1 MAKIAELLAERK
13 AVLEKA
19 QAITNTIASKDGS
32 DIPSA
37 AVEKEFTEHID
48 RINAIDADVSR
59 MKAMQD
65 NGAKLKALA
74 AHGNAADNE
83 GGQPGPDGTKAGKIG
98 DPFGRDLDAE
108 TLGDFYVKSG
118 GLKAVQEQ
126 IGGMFNV
133 AAPSTFNLYKRGRST
148 AMKAATDAQATTGLT
163 YPEYDTN
170 VVMLP
175 RLQPTVADLLGSG
188 SITATALQY
197 WIQVAKEGGP
207 TAVAELGQK
216 PFAHYTWTTK
226 TDVLKKLA
234 GLTKISDES
243 FADIPYI
250 VSEIN
255 GQLLYDLAMVEE
267 QQLLSGDGTGP
278 NLEGLLNRSG
288 VGTLTKLVG
297 DSVADTIFKAMT
309 VVQNTQFFAP
319 DGIVIHPTTYQDLRL
334 AKDANGQYYGGGF
347 FGPAYNN
354 GDGLNWQ
361 PPVWGLKTVVTPA
374 VPVDQVLV
382 GNFKQAAT
390 VYRKGGV
397 SIDSTNSNVDDFEYN
412 RVTVRVEERLLLQ
425 SKRPGA
431 VIKVD
436 LTP

>member
-1 MAKIAELLAERK
+1 MARIAELLAERK
-13 AVLEKA
+13 DHLEKA
-19 QAITNTIASKDGS
+19 QTITNGLASKDGA
-32 DIPSA
+32 DVPTA
-37 AVEKEFTEHID
+37 EVEATFKQHVD
-48 RINAIDADVSR
+48 RITAIDADVAR
-59 MKAMQD
+59 MKSMQAS
-65 NGAKLKALA
+65 GEALKALA
-74 AHGNAADNE
+74 AHGNAADAKSADVN
-83 GGQPGPDGTKAGKIG
+83 TKGDPS

-108 TLGDFYVKSG
+108 TLGDFFVKSG
-118 GLKAVQEQ
+118 GLKAVQDQ
-126 IGGMFNV
+126 IGGSFNV
-133 AAPSTFNLYKRGRST
+133 AVPSTYQLYKRGRAT

-163 YPEYDTN
+163 YGAYDTN

-188 SITATALQY
+188 SISATSLTY

-207 TAVAELGQK
+207 AAVAELGHK
-216 PFAHYTWTTK
+216 PFVHYTWSTK
-226 TDVLKKLA
+226 NDVLKKLA
-234 GLTKISDES
+234 GLTKISDEA

-267 QQLLSGDGTGP
+267 AQLLNGDNVGP

-288 VGTLTKLVG
+288 IGTLTKLAP

-334 AKDANGQYYGGGF
+334 AKDANGQYFGGGF
-347 FGPAYNN
+347 FTSAYNN

-382 GNFKQAAT
+382 GNFKQAGT

-425 SKRPGA
+425 VKRPGA
-431 VIKVD
+431 IVKVD

>member
-1 MAKIAELLAERK
+1 MAKIADLLAERK
-13 AVLEKA
+13 THLEKA
-19 QAITNTIASKDGS
+19 QAITNGLASKDGA
-32 DIPSA
+32 DVPSA
-37 AVEKEFTEHID
+37 AVEKEFTDAIE
-48 RINAIDADVSR
+48 RINAIDADVAR
-59 MKAMQD
+59 MKAMQE

-74 AHGNAADNE
+74 AHGNAAEQAGDNA
-83 GGQPGPDGTKAGKIG
+83 PDGTKARPG
-98 DPFGRDLDAE
+98 DPFGRDLEAE
-108 TLGDFYVKSG
+108 SLGDFYVKSG

-133 AAPSTFNLYKRGRST
+133 AAPSTYQLYKRGRYT

-207 TAVAELGQK
+207 TAVAELGHK
-216 PFAHYTWTTK
+216 PFVHYTWTTK

-267 QQLLSGDGTGP
+267 QQLLTGDGVGP

-288 VGTLTKLVG
+288 IGTLTKLAP

-309 VVQNTQFFAP
+309 IVQNTQFFAP

-361 PPVWGLKTVVTPA
+361 PPIWGLKTVVTPA

-425 SKRPGA
+425 AKRPGA